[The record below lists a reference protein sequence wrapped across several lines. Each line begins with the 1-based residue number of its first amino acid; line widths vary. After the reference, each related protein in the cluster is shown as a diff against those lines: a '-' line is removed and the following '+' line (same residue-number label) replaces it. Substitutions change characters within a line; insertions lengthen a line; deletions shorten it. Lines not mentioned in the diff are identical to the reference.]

1 MKIISMGGGFTD
13 HEQKAFRF
21 IIYGNCITQ
30 MKVLVGAVEKLGL
43 SYDSADNDVRLSA
56 MVTLSL
62 SHLMLTLLQNWASQ
76 LIELPATGDAWS
88 RQIGEAIMAL
98 WNDAAIQQ
106 AYEQRDKQFQLNDSA
121 S

>member
-43 SYDSADNDVRLSA
+43 SYDSADNDVRQCSGYS
-56 MVTLSL
+56 LSL
-62 SHLMLTLLQNWASQ
+62 LSYA
-76 LIELPATGDAWS
+76 
-88 RQIGEAIMAL
+88 
-98 WNDAAIQQ
+98 
-106 AYEQRDKQFQLNDSA
+106 DSA
-121 S
+121 AELGFPADRAARHRRRLVSSNR